1 MMYIDIYIYIHVLFV
16 SNGGKINIYMLIM
29 FSNGESHKQEGSG
42 IWVSSNK
49 NSDEGRL
56 FGKFPQI

>member
-1 MMYIDIYIYIHVLFV
+1 MNSKVIYIYIY
-16 SNGGKINIYMLIM
+16 IYMLIM
-29 FSNGESHKQEGSG
+29 FSNGESHKQEVSG

-56 FGKFPQI
+56 FGKNPQI